1 MISISLP
8 LFDKQIL
15 VSLLGNFL
23 SCLVFFIF
31 MPGLGQGF
39 VGLFLRA
46 PLILPLALFAT
57 FTNSHPEGVL
67 ENELFFL
74 INCSLKGAIL
84 ALVPQII
91 VSCFRLVGYFVGL
104 NAGAGLVGIF
114 NPGLNQADNDF
125 ARLVG
130 DFQALALLFS
140 GVHYFFLKALLDQRI
155 LFDFESAEVLLTSFY
170 LTFSYGVI
178 ILIPFLAVNLLL
190 NIFLG
195 LISKAVP
202 TFNVFIFGYPVSILV
217 AVFFLIQF
225 TRESQSLLTYIVE
238 RLNLF

>member
-1 MISISLP
+1 MISISFP
-8 LFDKQIL
+8 LVDEQIL
-15 VSLLGNFL
+15 VSFVGNFL
-23 SCLVFFIF
+23 SCLVFFML

-46 PLILPLALFAT
+46 PLVLPLALFAT
-57 FTNSHPEGVL
+57 FTSSPREGVL

-74 INCSLKGAIL
+74 ISCSLKGAIL

-104 NAGAGLVGIF
+104 NAGVGLVGIF
-114 NPGLNQADNDF
+114 NPSLNQADNDF
-125 ARLVG
+125 ARLIG
-130 DFQALALLFS
+130 DFQALALFFS
-140 GVHYFFLKALLDQRI
+140 GFHYFFLKALLDQRI

-170 LTFSYGVI
+170 LSFSYGVI

-202 TFNVFIFGYPVSILV
+202 TFNVFIFGYPVSILL
-217 AVFFLIQF
+217 AIFFLIQF
-225 TRESQSLLTYIVE
+225 TRESQSLLIHVIE
-238 RLNLF
+238 RLNLL